1 MTDFLSLQMKHL
13 SSIFIFL
20 LSFLF
25 SSGTIANQ
33 AQQCGFTQPC
43 PDGLACVGAIG
54 ANNNGICV
62 MTGPQIVLCKTVK
75 YFDKKL
81 ASIFAIFAVVM
92 IGIAFFLGKISWGMI
107 VSVIIGIGIIKGAT
121 TIIKKVSG
129 QDEGYCESAVTDYS
143 AITNSGSSSCFTD
156 ISSKLNT
163 NKVYNLQQIYTV
175 SSAQNICKDPLTCYK
190 KTCNNTSISG
200 TYYIIINDAHTST
213 LYSSGS
219 QIFIPE
225 STTNINVTTCT
236 RADYEN
242 PEKTASCAKINI
254 SCTDFTQTSTKDYFY
269 CNNTCIGTK
278 FADSYN
284 GGTYTSCAQVASANA
299 S

>member
-1 MTDFLSLQMKHL
+1 MKHL
-13 SSIFIFL
+13 SSILIFS
-20 LSFLF
+20 LSLFF
-25 SSGTIANQ
+25 SSGTIANE

-81 ASIFAIFAVVM
+81 ASVFAIFAVVM

-129 QDEGYCESAVTDYS
+129 QNEGYCESGVTDYS
-143 AITNSGSSSCFTD
+143 ALNCTAGSTD

-163 NKVYNLQQIYTV
+163 NKVYNLQPTNGCNV
-175 SSAQNICKDPLTCYK
+175 PLTCYK
-190 KTCNNTSISG
+190 KTCSNASISG
-200 TYYIIINDAHTST
+200 TYYIIINDTHTNA

-219 QIFIPE
+219 PIFVPE
-225 STTNINVTTCT
+225 STTSINVTTCT
-236 RADYEN
+236 MTDYTN
-242 PEKTASCAKINI
+242 PEKTCTKTSV

-269 CNNTCIGTK
+269 CNNSCTNVK
-278 FADSYN
+278 FSDSYN
-284 GGTYTSCAQVASANA
+284 GGTYTSCAQVAATK
-299 S
+299 